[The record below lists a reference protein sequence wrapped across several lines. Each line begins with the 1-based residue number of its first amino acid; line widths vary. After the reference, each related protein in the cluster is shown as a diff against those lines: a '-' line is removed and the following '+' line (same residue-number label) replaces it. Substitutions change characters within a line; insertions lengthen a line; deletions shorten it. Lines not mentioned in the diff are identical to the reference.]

1 MRNLSN
7 VRLLRTRIQLEKSES
22 YGTNLKNAVSLSMI
36 INMRNIYTT
45 FQDRLLQK
53 SFSVFFN
60 RYVAFK
66 KDHFTIFLQHLRFT
80 PLSLNT

>member
-1 MRNLSN
+1 M
-7 VRLLRTRIQLEKSES
+7 
-22 YGTNLKNAVSLSMI
+22 M

-60 RYVAFK
+60 RYVALK
-66 KDHFTIFLQHLRFT
+66 KDNFTIFYNISDLRRCR
-80 PLSLNT
+80 